1 VIGLEA
7 VKLGLVSVVSGLD
20 EPELGTPLVLVSIDC
35 VLELEPVC
43 AVLPG
48 VVEADSEVL
57 ENSLVELEPG
67 ELEPLEVVSKV
78 VELCLFGEEL
88 GPSVLNVV
96 LSLAVVSGP
105 LVLVDSWVVVFW
117 LVPLVVTCS
126 LVKLWLELDDSEV
139 VSGGICELI
148 ELVCSETSE
157 VDKVLAGWLL
167 ELSLALVDPI
177 VVPVENSEVLV
188 ASG

>member
-1 VIGLEA
+1 VIELEA
-7 VKLGLVSVVSGLD
+7 VELGLVSGLD
-20 EPELGTPLVLVSIDC
+20 EPELGTPLVLASIDC

-78 VELCLFGEEL
+78 VELCLSGEEL

-96 LSLAVVSGP
+96 PSLAVVSAP
-105 LVLVDSWVVVFW
+105 LVPVDSWVVVLGLA

-126 LVKLWLELDDSEV
+126 LVKLWLELDDAEV
-139 VSGGICELI
+139 VSVGICEI
-148 ELVCSETSE
+148 VCSETSE

>member
-1 VIGLEA
+1 ME
-7 VKLGLVSVVSGLD
+7 LGLVSGLD
-20 EPELGTPLVLVSIDC
+20 EPELETPLVLVSIDC
-35 VLELEPVC
+35 VRELEPVC

-57 ENSLVELEPG
+57 ENSLVELEPC

-78 VELCLFGEEL
+78 VELCLSGEEL

-105 LVLVDSWVVVFW
+105 LVLVDSWVVVLGLA

-126 LVKLWLELDDSEV
+126 LVKLWLELDDAGV
-139 VSGGICELI
+139 VSVDIC

-167 ELSLALVDPI
+167 ELSLVLVDPI
-177 VVPVENSEVLV
+177 VVPVEDS
-188 ASG
+188 